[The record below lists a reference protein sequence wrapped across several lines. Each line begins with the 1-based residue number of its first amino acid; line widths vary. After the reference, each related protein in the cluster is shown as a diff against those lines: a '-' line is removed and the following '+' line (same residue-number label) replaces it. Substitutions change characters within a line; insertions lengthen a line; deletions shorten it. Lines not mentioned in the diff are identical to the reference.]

1 MNTTEATIPNDPRAG
16 DEVRVSRGAR
26 TYIGRVLG
34 TAGENG
40 STRFVVRSTF
50 SEIVHATRDEM
61 ELVRAETDEGIR
73 RSVIRGAVRM
83 GGKMSKAWQRR
94 LGML

>member
-1 MNTTEATIPNDPRAG
+1 MKPRAG
-16 DEVRVSRGAR
+16 DEVRITQEGR

-50 SEIVHATRDEM
+50 SERIYATRDEM
-61 ELVRAETDEGIR
+61 ELVRVETDEAIR
-73 RSVIRGAVRM
+73 KSVIRGAVRT
-83 GGKMSKAWQRR
+83 GGHLSKAWQRK
-94 LGML
+94 LGLL